1 MMERLQEP
9 QESSDL
15 STGGICFSCE
25 QIFSSQKFLEEH
37 VCPFTSHICSCGT
50 EFGVYEDM
58 ICHNFTHEPGQ
69 QVLHHE
75 TIKKRRF
82 EKHIEEE
89 EKLKRFKS
97 GEVVWKAVGASVSGK
112 PALQSPSASVCSTKI
127 SKPISHMPTMYP
139 SVWSSILP
147 RKAGVDMKS
156 SMFSG
161 AGVPTVDLWT
171 IYQPVVVVQTV
182 RKWNQWKPYT
192 CGKCGEGFVTKQM
205 LISHITTHI
214 ADKICGCIGCGLLLS
229 SRKLVPRFHACN
241 SPSTTAKLKLIT
253 ARPLNYKNPVPEI
266 DLTQSPRKYSNAG
279 NKNSQMLQVTSALQL
294 KNLNVRTSGRVPQG
308 ARATPSQQ
316 VKRQNSMLNTA
327 QKSSWKHSPSP
338 TTTSV
343 NLSQSVETSS
353 GVADFTCRVCH
364 VPFESIQQLQRH
376 KCPKADE
383 FMAKHGRIGKVIK
396 PRRDAVVSKATVTR
410 VNGERSYTFPAD
422 VKKQQVAYDKGRHAE
437 NVGTGDDTE
446 DDCYIV
452 EPGPEKTSEMIYQ
465 VTSSVPIKT

>member
-1 MMERLQEP
+1 MMERLKEP
-9 QESSDL
+9 QESRDV

-37 VCPFTSHICSCGT
+37 ACPFTSHICSCGT
-50 EFGVYEDM
+50 EFAVYEDM

-97 GEVVWKAVGASVSGK
+97 GEVIWKAIGGPASGK
-112 PALQSPSASVCSTKI
+112 SSPSASVCPTKI
-127 SKPISHMPTMYP
+127 SKPTSRVPTVYP
-139 SVWSSILP
+139 SVWSSIMP
-147 RKAGVDMKS
+147 RKDGVDVK

-161 AGVPTVDLWT
+161 VGAPTVDLWI
-171 IYQPVVVVQTV
+171 IYQPVVVVQTI

-192 CGKCGEGFVTKQM
+192 CGKCGEGFVTKRM
-205 LISHITTHI
+205 LVSHVTTHI
-214 ADKICGCIGCGLLLS
+214 ADKICGCVGCGLLLS

-241 SPSTTAKLKLIT
+241 SPTTTAKLKLIT
-253 ARPLNYKNPVPEI
+253 ARPLNYKSPFPDV
-266 DLTQSPRKYSNAG
+266 DSTQRPRQCSGAG
-279 NKNSQMLQVTSALQL
+279 NKNSQVVQVTSALQL
-294 KNLNVRTSGRVPQG
+294 KNLNVRNSGRAPQG
-308 ARATPSQQ
+308 ARAVPSQQ
-316 VKRQNSMLNTA
+316 VKRQNSMLA
-327 QKSSWKHSPSP
+327 APQKSSWKHSPSP
-338 TTTSV
+338 TTASL
-343 NLSQSVETSS
+343 NLGQPAETPP
-353 GVADFTCRVCH
+353 GMDDFTCRVCH
-364 VPFESIQQLQRH
+364 VPFESVQQLQRH

-396 PRRDAVVSKATVTR
+396 PRRDAVAPKAGGAR
-410 VNGERSYTFPAD
+410 VNGERSCAFPAD
-422 VKKQQVAYDKGRHAE
+422 AKKQQVASDKGRRPE
-437 NVGTGDDTE
+437 NAATGDDAE

-452 EPGPEKTSEMIYQ
+452 EPGPEKPSEMIYQ